1 MNHYWN
7 NGITRYCRGGA
18 RLSGAL
24 LLAAMLLPAGC
35 GRGDQVG
42 AATTPQ
48 PDVPNQDTAIA
59 PAPVAPE
66 ATAEAIY
73 PAPDAAAAIAP
84 DKAYPAP
91 DAAAAVAPGTAYPA
105 PREAPS
111 VPNDGV
117 GFVNWASGEIG
128 VVIDIRNNTV
138 VEVVPSSP
146 AQAAG
151 IQVGDVIT
159 QVEDQPVG
167 DKFKE
172 AKKAMGGK
180 LDKQVNV
187 EIERQGK
194 KSKLSIK
201 AGTLLLPTTVPDQP
215 TPTPILDPYTYL

>member
-1 MNHYWN
+1 MNKHN
-7 NGITRYCRGGA
+7 DITAAGEWRRHSWA
-18 RLSGAL
+18 RCAL
-24 LLAAMLLPAGC
+24 LLAAMLLLAGC
-35 GRGDQVG
+35 GQGDQLG

-48 PDVPNQDTAIA
+48 PDVPPQDVVVA

-111 VPNDGV
+111 MPNDGV
-117 GFVNWASGEIG
+117 GFVDYPPGEIG
-128 VVIDIRNNTV
+128 VIIDTRNNEV
-138 VEVVPSSP
+138 VEVLSNSP
-146 AQAAG
+146 AEAAG

-180 LDKQVNV
+180 LDMEIKV

-194 KSKLSIK
+194 KSELSIK
-201 AGTLLLPTTVPDQP
+201 AGTLILPTTVPDQP
-215 TPTPILDPYTYL
+215 TPTPVYDPFIYL